1 MEPQRYRNEKFVL
14 VNNRLEGATRY
25 RCGTAKVIKSALL
38 RADPTSRYPRP
49 DAAPTLPGRLVS
61 GRSFAEPIAVVRGTE
76 RAGRDRRPAHAGWS
90 DGRHLQLCF
99 GMEHRR
105 QARRLRRPAAR
116 LRGLTAEA
124 PAEGVAM
131 VPLTAQWPAPRPG
144 GDPCGDSDAAGT
156 GRRGGDRAAAPA
168 GAWSRSAETW
178 DRQQRASVEKPLW
191 HCRADIFSG

>member
-1 MEPQRYRNEKFVL
+1 M
-14 VNNRLEGATRY
+14 
-25 RCGTAKVIKSALL
+25 
-38 RADPTSRYPRP
+38 PRP
-49 DAAPTLPGRLVS
+49 LFPVALVS

-131 VPLTAQWPAPRPG
+131 VPLTAQWPVPGRDRPRRGIASNAPALKSRYGTVAQTFFPG
-144 GDPCGDSDAAGT
+144 DAGT
-156 GRRGGDRAAAPA
+156 
-168 GAWSRSAETW
+168 
-178 DRQQRASVEKPLW
+178 PL
-191 HCRADIFSG
+191 ALK